1 MVVVRIIVKI
11 VLLPVRICLTMI
23 QLVVMF
29 FTWLSA
35 TVFHILSGII
45 CITAVLG
52 YGFGQETGT
61 EAVRMLVAGFILYID
76 GMKESAKTFEGIHQM
91 LEELKEKGYKLAIC
105 SNASK
110 WELDVILRKLE
121 VNDYF
126 DVIQGVT
133 EKNNKKYS
141 LEELL
146 LREKPEL
153 AIMVGDRSYDKEAAR
168 YNQIPFVGC
177 KYGYGKPEELSDCKY
192 SVETALELSR
202 IIDEIIS
209 ARGGAD

>member
-61 EAVRMLVAGFILYID
+61 EAVRMLWQVLYFISCCAFWLGSGVAG
-76 GMKESAKTFEGIHQM
+76 
-91 LEELKEKGYKLAIC
+91 
-105 SNASK
+105 
-110 WELDVILRKLE
+110 
-121 VNDYF
+121 
-126 DVIQGVT
+126 
-133 EKNNKKYS
+133 NNQ
-141 LEELL
+141 
-146 LREKPEL
+146 
-153 AIMVGDRSYDKEAAR
+153 
-168 YNQIPFVGC
+168 NQI
-177 KYGYGKPEELSDCKY
+177 
-192 SVETALELSR
+192 
-202 IIDEIIS
+202 DEVDHW
-209 ARGGAD
+209 RKE

>member
-61 EAVRMLVAGFILYID
+61 EADACGRFYTLYPAVLSGWAVVWLETIKIRL
-76 GMKESAKTFEGIHQM
+76 MK
-91 LEELKEKGYKLAIC
+91 
-105 SNASK
+105 
-110 WELDVILRKLE
+110 
-121 VNDYF
+121 
-126 DVIQGVT
+126 
-133 EKNNKKYS
+133 
-141 LEELL
+141 
-146 LREKPEL
+146 
-153 AIMVGDRSYDKEAAR
+153 
-168 YNQIPFVGC
+168 
-177 KYGYGKPEELSDCKY
+177 
-192 SVETALELSR
+192 
-202 IIDEIIS
+202 
-209 ARGGAD
+209 